1 MNIKRLDRR
10 AFLKTGAGCAA
21 GAVLGSLPL
30 KSIHAALT
38 EKPVVSVVRIEKGKI
53 DYAVERAVDL
63 LGGIRSVTV
72 NKERIL
78 LKPNLVG
85 PAVRSTTK
93 PPVVTTL
100 AKLMK
105 AAGKEVLIGEG
116 SAAAPGFNFK
126 NGVMYRTGNREILD
140 GMQKHVFDRLGYTEL
155 AESLDIPLVNLH
167 SGELVDVEVPGAFV
181 FDKLTLHRSV
191 TDADLLCSVPMMKTH
206 GLATVTLGMKNLF
219 GLFPGTVYHSV
230 RSLVHKR
237 TGEVDVTGTAAAIVD
252 MVRANK
258 LGLVVIDA
266 STAMEGQGP
275 SRGTLVKM
283 NLIIAGTNPLATD
296 MVAAKIMGFE
306 PKEISTFTWALK
318 AGMTPT
324 GLGEIE
330 VRGEQIEQVARKFN
344 RPKVVPW
351 SVIKDFFG
359 VKELA

>member
-1 MNIKRLDRR
+1 MSCKRLDRR
-10 AFLKTGAGCAA
+10 KFIQTGVGCAV
-21 GAVLGSLPL
+21 GATLASLPL
-30 KSIHAALT
+30 KALHAAPSV
-38 EKPVVSVVRIEKGKI
+38 KPVVSVVRIEKDKI

-93 PPVVTTL
+93 PPVVKTL

-105 AAGKEVLIGEG
+105 AAEKEVLIGEG
-116 SAAAPGFNFK
+116 SATAPGFNFK
-126 NGVMYRTGNREILD
+126 NGVVYRTANREILD

-155 AESLDIPLVNLH
+155 AVSLDIPLVNLH
-167 SGELVDVEVPGAFV
+167 SGELEEVEAPGAFV

-191 TDADLLCSVPMMKTH
+191 TDADMLCSVPMMKTH

-219 GLFPGTVYHSV
+219 GLFPGTVYHAV
-230 RSLVHKR
+230 RSTVHNR
-237 TGEVDVTGTAAAIVD
+237 TAEVDESGTAAAIVD

-275 SRGTLVKM
+275 SRGPLVKTD
-283 NLIIAGTNPLATD
+283 LIIAGTNPLATD

-306 PKEISTFTWALK
+306 PQEIPTFTWA
-318 AGMTPT
+318 
-324 GLGEIE
+324 
-330 VRGEQIEQVARKFN
+330 RKG
-344 RPKVVPW
+344 RDDADG
-351 SVIKDFFG
+351 IG
-359 VKELA
+359 